1 MSDRQVPIGFF
12 GAHTDRYSV
21 NNQAVLERELQVMR
35 DAGVETLRVTF
46 LWQQIQF
53 WFAPRYPGHM
63 HLVSDFIKPDVLI
76 GAAARA
82 GFSVVGNVFGAPGW
96 ATGGMRPGESPKF
109 PLTVQGGV
117 PQDPA
122 DMGNFMGD
130 LIERYGPAGT
140 FWAEHPEIPA
150 NPIRIWQPLQEPD
163 RPAFFPQPFDVD
175 HFVAMAH
182 ASYQAV
188 KQADPEAT
196 VLGAG
201 LGPICAD
208 SGDFLD
214 SLYRAG
220 LRGSFDVAA
229 IHPFPKD
236 AAGLIHAV
244 RVNREA
250 MAANGDGELPIAL
263 SQFSFSSAL
272 GASRQVPLPNMSDEA
287 GQARNVE
294 ESLRTIAEHR
304 EELNIYGAYYHSWTS
319 LDTEPLPPSH
329 PDPWLWTGL
338 RRVQSDGQIVS
349 KPAFDAFRRTTREL
363 QGRADS

>member
-1 MSDRQVPIGFF
+1 MAERAVPFGFL
-12 GAHTDRYSV
+12 GAHTDRYTV
-21 NNQAVLERELQVMR
+21 NNQAVMERELAIMK

-63 HLVSDFIKPDVLI
+63 HLVSDFIKTDVLMS
-76 GAAARA
+76 AAARL
-82 GFSVVGNVFGAPGW
+82 GFNIVGNVFGAPGW
-96 ATGGMRPGESPKF
+96 ATGGMRPGETPRF

-130 LIERYGPAGT
+130 LVERYGPGGT
-140 FWAEHPEIPA
+140 FWMERPDLPV

-175 HFVAMAH
+175 HFIAMAH
-182 ASYQAV
+182 ASYSGV
-188 KQADPEAT
+188 KKADPDA
-196 VLGAG
+196 VVMGAG
-201 LGPICAD
+201 LGPISAE

-214 SLYRAG
+214 NLYKAG
-220 LRGSFDVAA
+220 LQGSFDVAA

-236 AAGLIHAV
+236 ADGLIRAV
-244 RVNREA
+244 RLNREV
-250 MAANGDGELPIAL
+250 MAAHGDGDLPIAL

-272 GASRQVPLPNMSDEA
+272 GQSRIAPLPNMSDER
-287 GQARNVE
+287 GQAANVRE
-294 ESLRTIAEHR
+294 ALLAAAEHR
-304 EELNIYGAYYHSWTS
+304 EELNLFGAYYHSWTS
-319 LDTEPLPPSH
+319 LDTEPLEPSH

-338 RRVQSDGQIVS
+338 RRVQADGQIVA
-349 KPAFDAFRRTTREL
+349 KPAFQAFRETANSL
-363 QGRADS
+363 QGKTVE